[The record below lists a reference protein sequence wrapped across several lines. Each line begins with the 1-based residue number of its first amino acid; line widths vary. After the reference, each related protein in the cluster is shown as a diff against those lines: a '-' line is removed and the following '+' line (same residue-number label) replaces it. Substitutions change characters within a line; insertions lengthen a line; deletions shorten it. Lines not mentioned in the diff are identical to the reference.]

1 MFNITAADRNKG
13 KRTRRN
19 KESLRHIWDNIKCTN
34 IQIIGVL
41 EEAERKKGYEKIFEE
56 IIDKNFHNIGKE
68 TTTHVQEAQRVPYMI
83 NPKRNMP
90 RYILSKLTK
99 TKHKEQILK
108 TVREKQQIA
117 YKGIPIRLTV
127 DLSTETLQARRDWQ
141 DTLRVMKENNPTSKI
156 TLSGKNLLQI
166 QRRNQKLY
174 KQAKVKKI
182 QHHQTSFTTNAKGTS
197 LVRKHKR

>member
-1 MFNITAADRNKG
+1 MFNITEAHQNKG
-13 KRTRRN
+13 KRTKRN

-34 IQIIGVL
+34 IRVMAVP
-41 EEAERKKGYEKIFEE
+41 EEEDQKKGYEKIFEE

-68 TTTHVQEAQRVPYMI
+68 TTTHVQGTQRVPYMI
-83 NPKRNMP
+83 NPRRNVP

-108 TVREKQQIA
+108 AVREKQQIA

-127 DLSTETLQARRDWQ
+127 DLSIETLQARRDWQ

-156 TLSGKNLLQI
+156 TLSVPL
-166 QRRNQKLY
+166 
-174 KQAKVKKI
+174 
-182 QHHQTSFTTNAKGTS
+182 
-197 LVRKHKR
+197 

>member
-1 MFNITAADRNKG
+1 MFNITEADQNKA
-13 KRTRRN
+13 KKKNKKKKKRN
-19 KESLRHIWDNIKCTN
+19 KESLRHIWDNVKCTN

-41 EEAERKKGYEKIFEE
+41 EEAVRKKGYEKIFEE

-68 TTTHVQEAQRVPYMI
+68 TTTHVQGAQRVPYMI
-83 NPKRNMP
+83 NPRRNMP

-108 TVREKQQIA
+108 AVREKQQIA

-127 DLSTETLQARRDWQ
+127 DLSIETLQARRDWQ
-141 DTLRVMKENNPTSKI
+141 ETLRMMKENTPTSKI

-166 QRRNQKLY
+166 QRRNRKLY

-182 QHHQTSFTTNAKGTS
+182 
-197 LVRKHKR
+197 

>member
-1 MFNITAADRNKG
+1 MVEVTSEEQNRV
-13 KRTRRN
+13 KRMKRA
-19 KESLRHIWDNIKCTN
+19 EDSLRDLWNYIKCTN

-127 DLSTETLQARRDWQ
+127 DLSTETLQARRKWQ
-141 DTLRVMKENNPTSKI
+141 DIFKVLK
-156 TLSGKNLLQI
+156 GKNLQ
-166 QRRNQKLY
+166 QRLLYPEGSHSKLM
-174 KQAKVKKI
+174 
-182 QHHQTSFTTNAKGTS
+182 
-197 LVRKHKR
+197 